1 MSRSLILWPIV
12 IVMVAAAIVDD
23 ILIRRTL
30 DRRPARTDPNDASG
44 KKNGNE
50 GDRAMFFGSNGNER
64 ILGALQSLYR
74 FP

>member
-1 MSRSLILWPIV
+1 
-12 IVMVAAAIVDD
+12 MVAAAIVDD

-30 DRRPARTDPNDASG
+30 GRRPARTDPNHASG
-44 KKNGNE
+44 DKSGNE

-64 ILGALQSLYR
+64 ILGALESLYR